1 MTKLFKLKL
10 RVQFVSLIAAKQKA
24 SDTEVRTVKL
34 IKTKCFSKDHKR
46 EEGNSK
52 KTSIRLIET

>member
-1 MTKLFKLKL
+1 MQLS
-10 RVQFVSLIAAKQKA
+10 RH

-34 IKTKCFSKDHKR
+34 IKTKCLSKDHKR

-52 KTSIRLIET
+52 KRHLSKV